1 MRRSRLIIAALVALV
16 GIVWIGQGLNVIKG
30 SAMTGS
36 NVWAVVGLALLI
48 VAGAIL
54 LRERRSS
61 APH

>member
-1 MRRSRLIIAALVALV
+1 MRRSRLLIAAVVALV

-36 NVWAVVGLALLI
+36 NFWAIVGVVLLI

-54 LRERRSS
+54 LRERR
-61 APH
+61 PVTPR

>member
-1 MRRSRLIIAALVALV
+1 MRRSRLLIAAVVALV

-36 NVWAVVGLALLI
+36 NFWAFVGVALLI

-54 LRERRSS
+54 VREARPAARR
-61 APH
+61 

>member
-16 GIVWIGQGLNVIKG
+16 GIVWVGQGLNVIKG

-36 NVWAVVGLALLI
+36 NLWAVVGVGLLI
-48 VAGAIL
+48 AAGAIL

-61 APH
+61 APR